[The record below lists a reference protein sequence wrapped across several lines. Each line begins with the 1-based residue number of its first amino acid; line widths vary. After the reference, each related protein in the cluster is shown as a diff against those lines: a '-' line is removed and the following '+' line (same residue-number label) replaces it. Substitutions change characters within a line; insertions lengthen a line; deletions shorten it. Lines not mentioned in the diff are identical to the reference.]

1 MNKDQAPNRSRQ
13 GDWNPALG
21 VTLSG
26 LMLSLGGPL
35 TRLSQRELAVAR
47 LIAQGLSLTE
57 TSAALQ
63 VELDAA
69 RGLVGRVLRK
79 LALRSPGQLVD
90 AWPQLGAVAASESA
104 EILDAV
110 GPAAAHAI
118 AACEARFGAVRG
130 NRLPSR
136 ARSDR
141 LSGTAPALVVWSGT

>member
-1 MNKDQAPNRSRQ
+1 
-13 GDWNPALG
+13 
-21 VTLSG
+21 
-26 LMLSLGGPL
+26 MLSLGGPL

-110 GPAAAHAI
+110 GPAAA
-118 AACEARFGAVRG
+118 E
-130 NRLPSR
+130 S
-136 ARSDR
+136 S
-141 LSGTAPALVVWSGT
+141 